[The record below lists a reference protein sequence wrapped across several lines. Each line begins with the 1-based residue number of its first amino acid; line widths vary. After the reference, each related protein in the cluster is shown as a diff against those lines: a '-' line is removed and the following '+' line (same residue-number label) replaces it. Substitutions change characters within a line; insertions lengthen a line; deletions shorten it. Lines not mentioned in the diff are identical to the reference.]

1 MKIMGFLF
9 SSLAGAFMSIQGVI
23 NTRLNSKIGLW
34 EANAFVQG
42 TAFLL
47 SLLAAFIFGKG
58 NFKEIT
64 SVPYIYLTGGV
75 FGLLITAF
83 VILGMDKMSPALT
96 VSVILISQ
104 LIVAAIISAFGILG
118 TEKVPFGTFQYIGI
132 VLLIAGVIVFK
143 IQK

>member
-9 SSLAGAFMSIQGVI
+9 SALAGAFMSIQGVI

-47 SLLAAFIFGKG
+47 SLIAAFVFGKG

-64 SVPYIYLTGGV
+64 SVPWIYLTGGV

-96 VSVILISQ
+96 VSVILIAQ
-104 LIVAAIISAFGILG
+104 LLVAAIISAFGILG
-118 TEKVPFGTFQYIGI
+118 TEKVPFGTFQYIGLL
-132 VLLIAGVIVFK
+132 LLISGVIVFK